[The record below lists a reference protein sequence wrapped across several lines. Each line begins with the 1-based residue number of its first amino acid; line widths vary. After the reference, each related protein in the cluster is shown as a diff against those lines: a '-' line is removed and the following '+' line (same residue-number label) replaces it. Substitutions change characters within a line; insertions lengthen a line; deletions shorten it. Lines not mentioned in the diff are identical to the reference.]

1 VHGYATAFWWAT
13 AIMLL
18 AALIV
23 AVLVRTD
30 DRGASIPAAGAA
42 DANGPTMPVM
52 AH

>member
-1 VHGYATAFWWAT
+1 VHGYVTAFWWAT

-30 DRGASIPAAGAA
+30 DSRAIGSPTQDADEPAL
-42 DANGPTMPVM
+42 PVL

>member
-1 VHGYATAFWWAT
+1 VHGYVTAFWWAT

-18 AALIV
+18 AALLV

-30 DRGASIPAAGAA
+30 DRSATGSPTEDA
-42 DANGPTMPVM
+42 DGPTVPVL